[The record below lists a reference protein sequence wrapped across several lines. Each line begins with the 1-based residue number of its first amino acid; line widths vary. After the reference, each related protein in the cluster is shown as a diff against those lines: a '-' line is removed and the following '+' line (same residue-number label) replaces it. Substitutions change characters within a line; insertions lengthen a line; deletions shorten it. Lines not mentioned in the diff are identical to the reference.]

1 MSSLLP
7 LKSIVGI
14 PSDTPVQTVSIP
26 LPADGTSLAL
36 LIAFALGEILPFLG
50 GPFKKF
56 NGVTQSLV
64 RLISLA
70 KPFRREDEA
79 VAQLKTEL
87 EALKKALDR
96 QGLR

>member
-1 MSSLLP
+1 MSFKSL
-7 LKSIVGI
+7 VGV

-26 LPADGTSLAL
+26 LPTGGTELTL
-36 LIAFALGEILPFLG
+36 LIAFAIGEILPFLG

-56 NGVTQSLV
+56 NGVTQGFL
-64 RLISLA
+64 RLLSLA

-87 EALKKALDR
+87 EAIKKAFDR